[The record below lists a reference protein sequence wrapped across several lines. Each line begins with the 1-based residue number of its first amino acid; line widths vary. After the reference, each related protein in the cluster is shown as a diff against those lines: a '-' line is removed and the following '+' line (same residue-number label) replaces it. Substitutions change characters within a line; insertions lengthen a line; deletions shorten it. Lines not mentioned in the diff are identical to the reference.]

1 MTLAISYPVLAHS
14 SAPILT
20 SVTHWKHTTILALT
34 CEAVTESKDH
44 SFTQQDKQIYRT
56 LYADILKAINQIQT
70 DFTLDPTRALTT
82 LREVQFQLNQL
93 LQ

>member
-1 MTLAISYPVLAHS
+1 MTTNLSYPVLAHAS
-14 SAPILT
+14 SPVHG
-20 SVTHWKHTTILALT
+20 SNTHWLHSTILALT
-34 CEAVTESKDH
+34 CECVTESKDH

-56 LYADILKAINQIQT
+56 LYADLLKTINQIQA

-82 LREVQFQLNQL
+82 LRELQFQLNQL

>member
-1 MTLAISYPVLAHS
+1 MTSSLSFPVLAHS
-14 SAPILT
+14 SSPVHG
-20 SVTHWKHTTILALT
+20 SNTHWLHSTIFALT
-34 CEAVTESKDH
+34 CESVTESKDH

-56 LYADILKAINQIQT
+56 LYADLLRAINQIQT

-82 LREVQFQLNQL
+82 LRELQFQLNQL